1 MPYGG
6 GLVRKAF
13 WPCRT
18 RGHRQLNSGAH
29 EQRYAGTL
37 AERFRQVARS
47 FAGSATAG
55 RMLPAMRPSH
65 GYQGFR
71 TAPIP
76 SGWVQTGERWAL
88 WYNGRETAS
97 VTPDGGPGVRLWM
110 EGQKFWDVKEV
121 RAANVRQAKRYGE
134 RWCAARLYP
143 DLPLR
148 EAVARLTDGTPIQL
162 PPPLP
167 GLPPTREQQQ
177 QARRLAE
184 AGAKEVERIKA
195 ALEPRKPPAE
205 TKPRAR
211 DIRSKAWVRA
221 GLRDLRGW

>member
-1 MPYGG
+1 
-6 GLVRKAF
+6 
-13 WPCRT
+13 
-18 RGHRQLNSGAH
+18 
-29 EQRYAGTL
+29 
-37 AERFRQVARS
+37 
-47 FAGSATAG
+47 
-55 RMLPAMRPSH
+55 MLPSH

-76 SGWVQTGERWAL
+76 SGWVKTGERWAL

-110 EGQKFWDVKEV
+110 EGCKFWDVKEV
-121 RAANVRQAKRYGE
+121 RAANVRQAKRYAE

-143 DLPLR
+143 ELPLR
-148 EAVARLTDGTPIQL
+148 EAVARLTDSTPIQL

-184 AGAKEVERIKA
+184 AGAKEIERIKA

-205 TKPRAR
+205 TKPRAI
-211 DIRSKAWVRA
+211 DVRSKARLRA
-221 GLRDLRGW
+221 GLEQLRRGV

>member
-1 MPYGG
+1 
-6 GLVRKAF
+6 
-13 WPCRT
+13 
-18 RGHRQLNSGAH
+18 
-29 EQRYAGTL
+29 
-37 AERFRQVARS
+37 
-47 FAGSATAG
+47 
-55 RMLPAMRPSH
+55 MLPSH

-110 EGQKFWDVKEV
+110 EGQKMWDVKEV

-148 EAVARLTDGTPIQL
+148 EAVARLTDTTPIQ
-162 PPPLP
+162 PAPPLP
-167 GLPPTREQQQ
+167 GLPPTREQLQ

-184 AGAKEVERIKA
+184 AGVMEVERIKE
-195 ALEPRKPPAE
+195 ALEPRKPQAE
-205 TKPRAR
+205 TRPQAKGPIKGR
-211 DIRSKAWVRA
+211 IRRGGV
-221 GLRDLRGW
+221 LRDMRKQF